1 MENNF
6 KKDNFKKD
14 NFNTSDI
21 DIIRANVKK
30 ILMIQ
35 EKIVVQNANLKS
47 TVSKTTEPII
57 NDIRQGN
64 EKLKQEIK
72 ENSGLLNSIRR
83 LFVEI
88 KECLSRPAEQ
98 LKTQDNLALSGNSM
112 KSMNNQLVEIAIR
125 NRDKNL
131 ESAEEFGDSLLNK
144 VNYEKQDV
152 IVVENKDDSDK
163 ISR

>member
-1 MENNF
+1 MKNNF
-6 KKDNFKKD
+6 KKDNFD
-14 NFNTSDI
+14 TSNI
-21 DIIRANVKK
+21 DIIRDNVKK

-57 NDIRQGN
+57 NDIRQGS
-64 EKLKQEIK
+64 EQLKQNIK
-72 ENSGLLNSIRR
+72 ENSGLFNFIKR
-83 LFVEI
+83 LFVEM
-88 KECLSRPAEQ
+88 KAVFSHSERQ
-98 LKTQDNLALSGNSM
+98 LETQNNLALSGNSM

-152 IVVENKDDSDK
+152 IVVENKDNSDK

>member
-1 MENNF
+1 MKNNF
-6 KKDNFKKD
+6 KKDNFD
-14 NFNTSDI
+14 TSNI
-21 DIIRANVKK
+21 DIIRANVEK

-35 EKIVVQNANLKS
+35 EKICMQNANLKS

-57 NDIRQGN
+57 NDIRQGS
-64 EKLKQEIK
+64 EQLKQNIK
-72 ENSGLLNSIRR
+72 ENSGLLNFMWR
-83 LFVEI
+83 LLGEM
-88 KECLSRPAEQ
+88 KEYWFRSAKQTE
-98 LKTQDNLALSGNSM
+98 TQNNLALSGNSV
-112 KSMNNQLVEIAIR
+112 KSMNSQLVEIAIR

-152 IVVENKDDSDK
+152 IVVENKDNSDK